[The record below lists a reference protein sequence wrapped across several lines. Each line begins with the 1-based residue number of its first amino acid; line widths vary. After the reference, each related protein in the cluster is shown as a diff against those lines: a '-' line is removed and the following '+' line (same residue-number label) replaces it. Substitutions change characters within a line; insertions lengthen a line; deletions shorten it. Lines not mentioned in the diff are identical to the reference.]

1 MLILCPEGGN
11 HAPQALSG
19 ALHRYF
25 PLKSPIWRGRGES
38 KFTEEKPG
46 TVSARRPRSR
56 PMVISHSD
64 SWRRKWQ
71 PTPVLLPGKSH
82 GQRSLEG
89 YSPWGHKES
98 DTTERLNHH
107 QPHVESTHASLIW
120 CDENLTLLLWPP
132 KKHNPSLTIRR
143 KGAKGQPTLDEK
155 CREGQN
161 Q

>member
-25 PLKSPIWRGRGES
+25 PLKSPMWRGRGES
-38 KFTEEKPG
+38 KFTEEKAG

-64 SWRRKWQ
+64 GWRRKWQ

-107 QPHVESTHASLIW
+107 HPRVESTHA
-120 CDENLTLLLWPP
+120 
-132 KKHNPSLTIRR
+132 PSI
-143 KGAKGQPTLDEK
+143 
-155 CREGQN
+155 
-161 Q
+161 